1 MSEGYILSDTNS
13 LQADSVVQT
22 HSNVAFGYLSVLLS
36 TLCLDD
42 EVRTQVRSQLRGNNL
57 RRLLNVVEE
66 FLHYYRK
73 VEEELTDPVLE
84 EDAMSGFTSRLQS
97 IVDRIREAEEK

>member
-1 MSEGYILSDTNS
+1 MGDILTHSLP

-42 EVRTQVRSQLRGNNL
+42 EVRTQVRGQLPGNSL
-57 RRLLNVVEE
+57 RRLLGVVEE

-73 VEEELTDPVLE
+73 VDEELRDPVVE
-84 EDAMSGFTSRLQS
+84 EDAMSGFTSRLQG
-97 IVDRIREAEEK
+97 IVDRIRAAEGM